1 MTKCTDGQMNS
12 EAPLCA
18 GCSKGEQYMRRA
30 EEVHG
35 LALALRELKW
45 SKLTDITK
53 HDLTDSIF
61 LRIRGQHLNGMV
73 EAIEDYIEG
82 DVSHVRSGEY
92 KHFLRSK
99 KRGGDEEEGA
109 AAGGAKRL
117 RL

>member
-1 MTKCTDGQMNS
+1 MHR

-35 LALALRELKW
+35 LVLALRQLEW
-45 SKLTDITK
+45 RKLTDITQ
-53 HDLTDSIF
+53 HDMSGSIF

-73 EAIEDYIEG
+73 EAIEEYIED
-82 DVSHVRSGEY
+82 DVSYVRRGEY
-92 KHFLRSK
+92 KHLLRLK
-99 KRGGDEEEGA
+99 KWGGDEEQGA